1 MAQKL
6 KRITLNKI
14 IRNKA
19 TITEKEELWIDEM
32 LHKLETPNEDRQL
45 INQIYQMAKT
55 YSNSEFTTEDLFMK
69 ALEVYIIQAPTKVTF
84 KNPEKWKKQLL
95 LRVRMKILE
104 IITI

>member
-55 YSNSEFTTEDLFMK
+55 YSNSKFTSEDLFIK
-69 ALEVYIIQAPTKVTF
+69 ALIVYSIHVPTKVTI
-84 KNPEKWKKQLL
+84 KNPEKWKEQIL
-95 LRVRMKILE
+95 LRVRMKLLE
-104 IITI
+104 VLTP

>member
-55 YSNSEFTTEDLFMK
+55 YSNSKFTSEDLFIK
-69 ALEVYIIQAPTKVTF
+69 ALDVYSMHAPTKVTF
-84 KNPEKWKKQLL
+84 KNPEKWKSQIL
-95 LRVRMKILE
+95 LRVRMKLLE
-104 IITI
+104 VLTP